1 MMKKIVLVFL
11 LVAIIVVGVL
21 FRTQL
26 ITMVRGVVAPEP
38 QLVLTAGG
46 DFTVNLLDPG
56 MRRYLRVNI
65 SLQHLSSQALV
76 TEIAAREPEV
86 RDAVIK
92 VLRTKTVDEVATTE
106 KVESLRQE
114 LLSSLNAVLESG
126 DITNLFFVD
135 FVIQ

>member
-1 MMKKIVLVFL
+1 
-11 LVAIIVVGVL
+11 
-21 FRTQL
+21 
-26 ITMVRGVVAPEP
+26 
-38 QLVLTAGG
+38 
-46 DFTVNLLDPG
+46 
-56 MRRYLRVNI
+56 
-65 SLQHLSSQALV
+65 V